1 MKRVKWLLLCI
12 SMFFMAAAL
21 YVSINSHKISGGFF
35 YGNVAR
41 ADISWAVE
49 KNASGQSVIGSMD
62 INRKEAGE
70 SLAERKPDGKAESGE
85 KVSESEQVMLLRS
98 HLTGY
103 QVTADGKVV
112 YDGSKGDG
120 GSIQLICIPA
130 CSELQIEFTGVA
142 LSSVGTIKQSEAY
155 VGDRLGM
162 YMFLIQSN
170 VYVFVFV
177 IAALL
182 FGITNIIVG
191 LYMRSAR
198 VHERCDALLSLG
210 VYILLTGVWIVTDS
224 NLLVIFTKRT
234 GLVELISFLAFY
246 GLPVALLGFTEK
258 MLPGNKR
265 MFRILQ
271 NIFIVLLMMY
281 SINYIWKLVP
291 LVVMIGA
298 EHTMMA
304 LAIILVLKC
313 CVQAFR
319 EHTDPKLIRVMLGYI
334 SFSVCSICALIFFY
348 LGNTRGYSFSYMV
361 GILMFVFFLS
371 YAACIAVYEQIREN
385 ANLEVYTRMAFQDM
399 MTELG
404 NRAAFLEEQ
413 KLVAGHRGSF
423 AYIMIDANNL
433 KKINDTLGHQKG
445 DELLIG
451 IAECI
456 RAGVGG
462 RGNCYRI
469 GGDEFVVSL
478 KDVTEEEVRQCMA
491 SIQAEVESA
500 DRQSNIEISAAMGYA
515 WTAAMD
521 QNVDKLLEQADGAMY
536 ENKMA
541 MKQRREDR

>member
-1 MKRVKWLLLCI
+1 M
-12 SMFFMAAAL
+12 
-21 YVSINSHKISGGFF
+21 
-35 YGNVAR
+35 
-41 ADISWAVE
+41 
-49 KNASGQSVIGSMD
+49 
-62 INRKEAGE
+62 
-70 SLAERKPDGKAESGE
+70 
-85 KVSESEQVMLLRS
+85 
-98 HLTGY
+98 
-103 QVTADGKVV
+103 
-112 YDGSKGDG
+112 
-120 GSIQLICIPA
+120 
-130 CSELQIEFTGVA
+130 A

-162 YMFLIQSN
+162 YMFLIRSN

-191 LYMRSAR
+191 LYMKSAR

-210 VYILLTGVWIVTDS
+210 AYILLTGVWIVTDS

-258 MLPGNKR
+258 MLPSNKR
-265 MFRILQ
+265 MFRMLQ
-271 NIFIVLLMMY
+271 NIFIVLLLMY

-298 EHTMMA
+298 EHT
-304 LAIILVLKC
+304 
-313 CVQAFR
+313 
-319 EHTDPKLIRVMLGYI
+319 
-334 SFSVCSICALIFFY
+334 
-348 LGNTRGYSFSYMV
+348 
-361 GILMFVFFLS
+361 
-371 YAACIAVYEQIREN
+371 
-385 ANLEVYTRMAFQDM
+385 RMAFQNM
-399 MTELG
+399 MKELG

-491 SIQAEVESA
+491 YIQAEVESA
-500 DRQSNIEISAAMGYA
+500 DRQSDIEISAAMGYA
-515 WTAAMD
+515 WTASMD
-521 QNVDKLLEQADGAMY
+521 QNVEELLEQADGAMY
-536 ENKMA
+536 ENKIA
-541 MKQRREDR
+541 MKQRREDM